1 MRIRHPS
8 VALLLLLIP
17 CLQGTY
23 AIRSLE
29 QVADLAEGRSLP
41 DTADTSPSV
50 PSSLAKPNLDP
61 SVGTKDAP
69 VDGKDGRPHQGPF
82 VETSA
87 ERDRKKAKE
96 SGDDEPP
103 SAPKKPPKGEHL
115 KEASYK
121 DGRKID
127 LPETNDGVMDDPNR
141 TGPKD
146 GTRGTEGGISEKSRD
161 SKVEGD
167 IGLTKSEKK
176 PDPPKEAPPLPHG
189 EQEKLG
195 QMESKD
201 SNKKP
206 SDTVPE
212 KDDES
217 KEKSKGLGGLEKP
230 ADLPEKPHDIPH
242 PVPATSK
249 KNYLEMLKEN
259 APSLPLL
266 TASAPDSLI
275 QPLHSFLLSFTM
287 IIFSE
292 IGDKTFLIAALMAMK
307 HPRLVVFTAAFAALI
322 LMTIL
327 SAILGHAVPTLIPKR
342 YTNLLAAMLFLI
354 FGAKML
360 REGYGI
366 PRSQGVSEEMKEV
379 EMELEE
385 KEATARKMG
394 RRRSSLSPY
403 TLESGRI
410 SPRKMRSNTRL
421 PAPPVS
427 PPSSPDSRSPSPS
440 RGSGFVNALS
450 GINNLCS
457 LLLSPAWV
465 QTFVMTFLGEWGDRS
480 QIATIAMA
488 AGQDYWWV
496 TGGAVSGHALCT
508 AAAVIGGRAIAGRVS
523 LRVVTLG
530 GGFAFLAF
538 GLVYLLEAMY
548 ASPLAPLESG
558 QILLQ
563 NIYFSNDPAA
573 RRWIS
578 PNVDPARLFHPPV
591 PVGSPMFAT
600 GICKVLKS
608 CAEGWR
614 EGELVVAMCSWSEYT
629 ILEASGCQ
637 KIPSLEDLN
646 GVGVTQFLGALGL
659 TGLTAW
665 YGINEVVKAK
675 PEETV
680 VVSGAAGA
688 TGSMVVQIAKHII
701 GCKHACVDYK
711 SSSFEDDLKQ
721 ETEGFVEVYFDNV
734 GGEILDM
741 MLLRIKRHG
750 RIAACGDVAE
760 YNKVGEERYGIKN
773 WFEIVSNRIEIKG
786 FIVLDYLATADEVM
800 KDLLKARK
808 EGKIKIDEGNETVV
822 ETGFEAV
829 PETWLKLFQGDNK
842 GKSITK
848 VV

>member
-8 VALLLLLIP
+8 VPLLLLLIP

-23 AIRSLE
+23 AIRSSE

-41 DTADTSPSV
+41 ETADTSPSV

-61 SVGTKDAP
+61 SLGTKDAP

-96 SGDDEPP
+96 SGDDEPV
-103 SAPKKPPKGEHL
+103 STPKKPPKGEHL

-167 IGLTKSEKK
+167 TGLAKSEKK

-195 QMESKD
+195 QIDNKD

-206 SDTVPE
+206 GDTVPE

-230 ADLPEKPHDIPH
+230 ADLPDKPHDIPH

-327 SAILGHAVPTLIPKR
+327 SAVLGHAVPTLIPKR
-342 YTNLLAAMLFLI
+342 YTNFLAATLFLI

-360 REGYGI
+360 REGYAI

-523 LRVVTLG
+523 LRVGKFNTAHCVTT
-530 GGFAFLAF
+530 
-538 GLVYLLEAMY
+538 
-548 ASPLAPLESG
+548 
-558 QILLQ
+558 
-563 NIYFSNDPAA
+563 A
-573 RRWIS
+573 R
-578 PNVDPARLFHPPV
+578 
-591 PVGSPMFAT
+591 T
-600 GICKVLKS
+600 
-608 CAEGWR
+608 
-614 EGELVVAMCSWSEYT
+614 
-629 ILEASGCQ
+629 
-637 KIPSLEDLN
+637 
-646 GVGVTQFLGALGL
+646 
-659 TGLTAW
+659 
-665 YGINEVVKAK
+665 
-675 PEETV
+675 
-680 VVSGAAGA
+680 
-688 TGSMVVQIAKHII
+688 
-701 GCKHACVDYK
+701 
-711 SSSFEDDLKQ
+711 
-721 ETEGFVEVYFDNV
+721 
-734 GGEILDM
+734 LD
-741 MLLRIKRHG
+741 
-750 RIAACGDVAE
+750 
-760 YNKVGEERYGIKN
+760 
-773 WFEIVSNRIEIKG
+773 
-786 FIVLDYLATADEVM
+786 
-800 KDLLKARK
+800 
-808 EGKIKIDEGNETVV
+808 
-822 ETGFEAV
+822 
-829 PETWLKLFQGDNK
+829 
-842 GKSITK
+842 
-848 VV
+848 